1 MSLSDLAALGSFL
14 SGVAVLISFI
24 FLAFQL
30 RQNAHNQRATVHN
43 ERTALTQDIA
53 LSIASSKE
61 ASEVYRRGSEADTT
75 LDIEDCS
82 RYLSYALSAFWA
94 YEEFFYQHR
103 DGMIDEARWATNV
116 RRLRSM
122 VALPGYRAAWRVFSD
137 GWFES
142 DFVDWFNKI
151 MNETPAIVGSAV
163 LANAWKEAANREL
176 VEAAGSSR

>member
-1 MSLSDLAALGSFL
+1 MSLSDLAALGSFI
-14 SGVAVLISFI
+14 SGVAVLISFV

-53 LSIASSKE
+53 LEIASSRE
-61 ASEVYRRGSEADTT
+61 SAEVYRRGSEADPS
-75 LDIEDCS
+75 LDMADCN

-122 VALPGYRAAWRVFSD
+122 VAQPGYRAAWRVFSN

-151 MNETPAIVGSAV
+151 MSETPIVVGSAV
-163 LANAWKEAANREL
+163 LGNAWKEAANREL
-176 VEAAGSSR
+176 AEATATRT

>member
-1 MSLSDLAALGSFL
+1 MSLADLASIGSFI
-14 SGVAVLISFI
+14 SGIAVLISFV

-53 LSIASSKE
+53 LGIASSRE
-61 ASEVYRRGSEADTT
+61 SSEVYRRGAEADAT
-75 LDIEDCS
+75 LDMADCNW
-82 RYLSYALSAFWA
+82 YLGYALSAFWA

-122 VALPGYRAAWRVFSD
+122 VTQPGFRAAWRVFSSR
-137 GWFES
+137 WFES

-151 MNETPAIVGSAV
+151 MSETPIVVGWAV
-163 LANAWKEAANREL
+163 LASAWRGAANREL
-176 VEAAGSSR
+176 AEAAGSSS